1 MDHACTT
8 FAVIVPT
15 QSRTAS
21 TLNVLDAHQNDSC
34 KKTAWCQIMRWRSIT
49 LRLFDKKLN
58 LEGFEE
64 MINCRAAEIE
74 SGLDSSAGS
83 VQRQL
88 SQQPAAAEEEKQKQ
102 EEGGEGFKESVRDE
116 DAADFA
122 SVSEA
127 NSIREQAQVGDVV
140 AVSFDT
146 EDVPF
151 GFLVGLVKEIE
162 EEEEEAENEVEEEN
176 VAKDMVKVH
185 WYSPHSQTK
194 PNPRGKW
201 TPDMVKPIGKSKKL
215 VPREDTI
222 PRSSIIPV
230 KLKWQ
235 TKQGFQEGKGGW
247 IMPTSFRQVEDFVER
262 DLAQLARWQLNE
274 EAPDGG
280 GGGDISDDDLGAVA
294 GEGEGKR
301 RKTTK

>member
-1 MDHACTT
+1 M
-8 FAVIVPT
+8 
-15 QSRTAS
+15 
-21 TLNVLDAHQNDSC
+21 
-34 KKTAWCQIMRWRSIT
+34 
-49 LRLFDKKLN
+49 
-58 LEGFEE
+58 
-64 MINCRAAEIE
+64 
-74 SGLDSSAGS
+74 
-83 VQRQL
+83 
-88 SQQPAAAEEEKQKQ
+88 
-102 EEGGEGFKESVRDE
+102 
-116 DAADFA
+116 
-122 SVSEA
+122 
-127 NSIREQAQVGDVV
+127 V

-162 EEEEEAENEVEEEN
+162 EEEEEPENEVEEES
-176 VAKDMVKVH
+176 VAKGMVKVH

-201 TPDMVKPIGKSKKL
+201 TPDMVKSIGASKKL

-222 PRSSIIPV
+222 PRSSIPV

-235 TKQGFQEGKGGW
+235 KQGFQEGKGGW

-280 GGGDISDDDLGAVA
+280 GGGDTGGDDLGAVA
-294 GEGEGKR
+294 GEGKASVARPRNKVPLLYLCAGLAVVCSEPLLGALSLVGEPTLASFPFGFFVFSSLFSIFFRGPVPNLYFCARVKGNP
-301 RKTTK
+301 TEWV